1 MKQSF
6 SLNVL
11 PAIIALVLATSACTS
26 SRISQQTP
34 VNQTTIVKQEPSVL
48 ESEQRVAVA
57 GAQTSQEET
66 TFSASEIYTKAT
78 QSETEKKEELLADAS
93 VATKQ
98 VDVQSLREQLKHQ
111 KMGFAKKAVI
121 KAVLKKVEKMQAK
134 SPEKQLKAKK
144 MGGVPEEYKLPF
156 IIGAAGLGLIIIGAL
171 AIAPAIYTLGAIAL
185 VGAIVWVVLI
195 LAEVI

>member
-6 SLNVL
+6 SLHVV
-11 PAIIALVLATSACTS
+11 PAVIALVLATTACTS
-26 SRISQQTP
+26 SHISQKTSANP
-34 VNQTTIVKQEPSVL
+34 TTIIKQEPQVMG
-48 ESEQRVAVA
+48 SEQIVVA

-66 TFSASEIYTKAT
+66 TFSASEIYTKAA
-78 QSETEKKEELLADAS
+78 QSKTEKQEELLADVS
-93 VATKQ
+93 IATKP

-111 KMGFAKKAVI
+111 KMGFAKKAMV

-134 SPEKQLKAKK
+134 SPEKQLKGKK

-156 IIGAAGLGLIIIGAL
+156 IIGAVGLGLIIIGAL

>member
-11 PAIIALVLATSACTS
+11 PAIIALALATSACTS
-26 SRISQQTP
+26 SLISQKTS
-34 VNQTTIVKQEPSVL
+34 VNPTTIVKQEPVTID
-48 ESEQRVAVA
+48 SEHVIAA
-57 GAQTSQEET
+57 GAQTSQEDP

-78 QSETEKKEELLADAS
+78 QSTTEKKEELLADATTT
-93 VATKQ
+93 TKQ
-98 VDVQSLREQLKHQ
+98 VDIQSLREQLKHQ
-111 KMGFAKKAVI
+111 KMGFAKKAMV

-144 MGGVPEEYKLPF
+144 MGGVPEEYRIPF
-156 IIGAAGLGLIIIGAL
+156 IIGAIGLGLIIIAAL
-171 AIAPAIYTLGAIAL
+171 AGGAGAIYTLGALAL
-185 VGAIVWVVLI
+185 VGAIVWVILI

>member
-6 SLNVL
+6 SLHVV
-11 PAIIALVLATSACTS
+11 PVVIALILATTACTS
-26 SRISQQTP
+26 SRISQKNSA
-34 VNQTTIVKQEPSVL
+34 NQTTIVKQAPVIV
-48 ESEQRVAVA
+48 ESEQIAVA
-57 GAQTSQEET
+57 GAQTSQEYV

-78 QSETEKKEELLADAS
+78 QSETKKKDELLADAS
-93 VATKQ
+93 VTTKQ

-111 KMGFAKKAVI
+111 KMGFAKKAMV

-134 SPEKQLKAKK
+134 SPETQLKAKK

-156 IIGAAGLGLIIIGAL
+156 IIGAVGLGLIIIGAL